1 MAATSKRKKQ
11 PPRPVGGL
19 ILNGADMVS
28 WVEAHVSQ
36 NKRGKQTPFDAA
48 CWFAAVTEAEQF
60 EDLSTKDLAEIVLHG
75 LPGFKGLGDL
85 DVFVDGYADNT
96 GTTPGQLAEDMALFW
111 GVPHGG

>member
-19 ILNGADMVS
+19 ILNGAD
-28 WVEAHVSQ
+28 
-36 NKRGKQTPFDAA
+36 T
-48 CWFAAVTEAEQF
+48 AVAEAEQF

-111 GVPHGG
+111 GVPHGS